1 MSTAASADETRTQLA
16 DLLARTGLG
25 DRQAFAQLYQRTSGS
40 LFAII
45 LRIQRDR
52 AQAEELLQELYVS
65 VWQGAGGFDAARAH
79 PMTWLTQVARNRAI
93 DSLRRAKARPQT
105 EGFQSRGDDLD
116 DPYDDL
122 PGDGPSALDLLDSA
136 VEARRLDHCMHGLA
150 PSQRQSLALAFFHGL
165 SHGEV
170 AEQLRQ
176 PLGTV
181 KSWVRRG
188 LMTLR
193 TCLDAAV
200 ARETGGTAQH
210 GG

>member
-1 MSTAASADETRTQLA
+1 MNTAAAEDSRTALA

-25 DRQAFAQLYQRTSGS
+25 DRQAFAELYRRTSGS
-40 LFAII
+40 LFAVI

-65 VWQGAGGFDAARAH
+65 VWQGAGRFDAARAH
-79 PMTWLTQVARNRAI
+79 PMTWLTQAARNRAI

-105 EGFQSRGDDLD
+105 ETPMRDDGEAHGPGDDL
-116 DPYDDL
+116 PA
-122 PGDGPSALDLLDSA
+122 DGPTALELLDSA
-136 VEARRLDHCMHGLA
+136 VEARRLDQCMHGLA

-188 LMTLR
+188 LLTLR
-193 TCLDAAV
+193 ACLDAAV
-200 ARETGGTAQH
+200 AREAGGTPQH
-210 GG
+210 GR